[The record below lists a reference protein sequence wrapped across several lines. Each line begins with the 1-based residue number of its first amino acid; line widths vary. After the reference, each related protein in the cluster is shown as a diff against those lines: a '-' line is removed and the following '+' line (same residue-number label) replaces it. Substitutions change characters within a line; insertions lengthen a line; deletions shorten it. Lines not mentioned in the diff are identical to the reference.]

1 MAKKNRETLKNYF
14 KNGSLPSQDAFG
26 DLIDSN
32 LNVIDEGFDKSV
44 EEGVKIS
51 SLGDSGKLISFFKN
65 IPLRTPLWFV
75 KIDSKTNDLLFGN
88 GRNENAFSLHQE
100 AVEEMSDPAEKTPL
114 QEKTKIGINKKDP
127 EWELDVAGV
136 IRSEGRIGIMEKEV
150 PADGKWHNI
159 TNALSG
165 CHAFEVMAGVGG
177 PKKAGKY
184 ALLHAFALNTY
195 NPKGWFFNFFNLK
208 KKINAHQAYYRSIS
222 DKLKLRW
229 VGENRKYYLQ
239 LRTNSDY
246 GDDIWIKY
254 YLTQLW
260 FDEEMNGSRS

>member
-14 KNGSLPSQDAFG
+14 KNGSLPSEDAFD

-44 EEGVKIS
+44 EEGLKVS
-51 SLGDSGKLISFFKN
+51 ALGDSGKLMSFFKN
-65 IPLRTPLWFV
+65 IPLRNPLWFV
-75 KIDSKTNDLLFGN
+75 KVDSKTDNLLVGN
-88 GRNENAFSLHQE
+88 PKNESAFSMHQE
-100 AVEEMSDPAEKTPL
+100 TLASFAATDAACEA
-114 QEKTKIGINKKDP
+114 EKTKIGINKKMP
-127 EWELDVAGV
+127 EWELDVGGV
-136 IRSEGRIGIMEKEV
+136 VRAEGRIGISDKEV

-159 TNALSG
+159 TDALTG

-177 PKKAGKY
+177 PKKEGKY
-184 ALLHAFALNTY
+184 ALLHAYALNTY
-195 NPKGWFFNFFNLK
+195 NPKGWFFNFLNLK
-208 KKINAHQAYYRSIS
+208 KRIKPHQAYYRSIS

-229 VGENRKYYLQ
+229 VGENRRYFLQ

-254 YLTQLW
+254 YITKLW
-260 FDEEMNGSRS
+260 FDEEMKGSRA